1 MLSNA
6 NAIVMMTNFEKA
18 GGGEERDQKR
28 FLELPWAKARQLK
41 ILIIDRHL
49 VANSCIKLKLCFLHF
64 IARQIQW
71 KFHDV
76 ITPSEWWTDIKPH
89 LTLENVFKL
98 GKFLLVLFMAAIT
111 GTGHFIIHIASHTN
125 RFVHGLSGLIRSLTP
140 FLLACVDAVNRCI
153 AGVFTLIG
161 KTIL

>member
-6 NAIVMMTNFEKA
+6 NAIVMMTDFEKA
-18 GGGEERDQKR
+18 GGGEEWDQKR
-28 FLELPWAKARQLK
+28 FLELPWARQLK

-49 VANSCIKLKLCFLHF
+49 VANSCIILKLCFLHP

-71 KFHDV
+71 RFRDV

-153 AGVFTLIG
+153 AGGFTLLG